1 MKKKIISILVA
12 ICILVIILLVAVFGR
27 KKDVNFDPTKMLTDA
42 SNIKYEVNDIVTD
55 IGLDINIK
63 DGKPYLTTDINNE
76 KFVFMFPLLIES
88 VESKELTGCDG
99 KVKLDGK
106 VEEVYQA
113 YIGNGD
119 PKPVLLF
126 LMNDGS
132 VEYIKSSTILE
143 NGVFES
149 EGKIIELSD
158 IVKFQSVNAYDIDED
173 GERLSGWQTVVAID
187 KKGYSYDLSKIDY
200 LQEYYGF

>member
-12 ICILVIILLVAVFGR
+12 IRILVIILLVAVFGR

-88 VESKELTGCDG
+88 VESKELTGFY
-99 KVKLDGK
+99 GK

>member
-27 KKDVNFDPTKMLTDA
+27 KKNVNFDPTKMLTDA

-88 VESKELTGCDG
+88 VESKELTGFY
-99 KVKLDGK
+99 GK

-119 PKPVLLF
+119 PKPILLF

>member
-88 VESKELTGCDG
+88 VESKELTGFY
-99 KVKLDGK
+99 GK

-119 PKPVLLF
+119 PKPILLF

-149 EGKIIELSD
+149 ECKIIVVSD
-158 IVKFQSVNAYDIDED
+158 IVNFKGDNAYDIDED